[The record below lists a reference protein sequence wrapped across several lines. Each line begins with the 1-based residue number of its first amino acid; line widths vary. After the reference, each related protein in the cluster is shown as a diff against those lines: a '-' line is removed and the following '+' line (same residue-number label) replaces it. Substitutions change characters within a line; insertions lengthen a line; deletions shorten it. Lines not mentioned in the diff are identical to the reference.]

1 VWTLGVNWNWHDT
14 AASLVDGLGVVHAF
28 AEEERFTRRKHAWGS
43 FPSQATAY
51 CLRAAAI
58 AWSDVTTVAVG
69 WDFQHLRRDTEALLA
84 AIFPERPP
92 GAPGPEVVWLRHHEA
107 HAASTFYASGLDEAG
122 VLVVDGSGETDS
134 ATIFTASR
142 ATGLKPLRSWDRRY
156 SLGSLYMATTLLLG
170 FGQLDAGKTMGLAPY
185 GAAEGAGILPLGDI
199 LADQLPDASPV
210 RALPVDGRFDQFTQ
224 AWQGYL
230 ATAVGRCDTPSPQL
244 HADPVARR
252 LAAGAQGTVERVMRA
267 LHSETVALSGH
278 DAVCLAGG
286 VALNCVANGMLPE
299 PVYIPPFPHDAGVAL
314 GAAWS
319 VQPPVHS
326 QGPLSPYLGLDL
338 TIGDEIGALRDAGC
352 AVAELVVDD
361 VVAELLAG
369 RIGALAEGR
378 AEIGPRALGHRSI
391 LALPAPAAVQGR
403 VNALKRREPWR
414 PFAPVTLPSH
424 ARRLW
429 PSQGARERYMIGT
442 AVVSGRAREVMPAAM
457 HVDGTTRP
465 QSVDDSS
472 DSTLARILHRLEAAG
487 VDPVLLNTSFNDR
500 GEPIVNSAADAVR
513 SFLALGLDFL
523 LIDGLLVRR
532 PGQNGADE

>member
-1 VWTLGVNWNWHDT
+1 MNWNWHDT
-14 AASLVDGLGVVHAF
+14 AAALVDAHGTVHTF
-28 AEEERFTRRKHAWGS
+28 AEEERFSRRKHAWGS
-43 FPSQATAY
+43 FPIQATAY

-69 WDFQHLRRDTEALLA
+69 WDFEHLRRDSDALLA

-92 GAPGPEVVWLRHHEA
+92 SAPGPEVVWVRHHEA

-134 ATIFTASR
+134 ATIFEASR
-142 ATGLKPLRSWDRRY
+142 ARGLKFLRSWDRRY
-156 SLGSLYMATTLLLG
+156 SLGSLYMAATLLLG
-170 FGQLDAGKTMGLAPY
+170 FGKLDAGKTMGLAPY
-185 GAAEGAGILPLGDI
+185 GATEGAGFLPIGDP
-199 LADQLPDASPV
+199 LADRLPDASPV
-210 RALPVDGRFDQFTQ
+210 RGLPIDSSFDEFTQ
-224 AWQGYL
+224 AWQDHL
-230 ATAVGRCDTPSPQL
+230 ASAVGRCETPASQL
-244 HADPVARR
+244 HTDPVARR
-252 LAAGAQGTVERVMRA
+252 LAATAQGTVEMVVRA
-267 LHSETVALSGH
+267 LHSETVALSGQ

-314 GAAWS
+314 GAAWC
-319 VQPPVHS
+319 VQPPAHS
-326 QGPLSPYLGLDL
+326 AGPLPPYLGLDL
-338 TIGDEIGALRDAGC
+338 AVRDEITTLRDAGC
-352 AVAELVVDD
+352 LVDELDVDE

-369 RIGALAEGR
+369 RIGAVAEGR

-391 LALPAPAAVQGR
+391 LALPAPAGVQER
-403 VNALKRREPWR
+403 VNAVKGREPWR
-414 PFAPVTLPSH
+414 PFAPVTLSSH

-457 HVDGTTRP
+457 HVNGTTRP
-465 QSVDDSS
+465 QSVDASS
-472 DSTLARILHRLEAAG
+472 DATLCRVLQGLQGAG

-523 LIDGLLVRR
+523 LIDGVLVRR
-532 PGQNGADE
+532 PGHNGAEK